1 MFERVLIANRGE
13 VAVRIIRACREL
25 GVETVAV
32 YSTADRESLHVRL
45 ADRAVHIGPPL
56 PADSYLRIPSLVAAA
71 TTTECD
77 AVHPGWGFLAENAA
91 FALACEDNDL
101 VFIGPRA
108 ETIETMGDKIAAKE
122 AMAEA
127 GVPLVPG
134 SDGAVDLDQ
143 AREVAAEVGFPV
155 LLKASAGGG
164 GRGMRLVESA
174 DELDA
179 AYRTASSEAQS
190 AFGDG
195 SLYVEKAVVGARHVE
210 IQVLG
215 DGEGAVLTLGERDC
229 SIQRRHQ
236 KLVEESPSPAVTPE
250 IRAEMEGAAHR
261 ACEALRYRGAGT
273 IEFLLDADGR
283 FYFIEM
289 NTRLQVEHP
298 VTELVTGIDLA
309 HAQLA
314 VAAGEGLP
322 ARGPRGPARPRDR
335 VSDQRRGPGRGLP
348 AGARPRI
355 PLPAAARPGRARG
368 HTRGGGLCDPA
379 LLRLPDREGDR
390 LGRGPR
396 GRDRPRPARALR
408 ARARRRPDHARAR
421 ARHRLQRGVR
431 ERRLHDVLPRRRGSV
446 ARVSS
451 RRSGMTTG
459 RRAARR
465 AALFVLYQWDVTG
478 QPLASLYEGELDPYT
493 QELAEGVAAE
503 TQELDATIGEASSAW
518 PPERLGAL
526 ERNILRIALYELD
539 RDEVPLEVSID
550 EAVRLARRYSSEDAA
565 KLVNGILGKVAK
577 EAKR

>member
-25 GVETVAV
+25 GVEAVAV
-32 YSTADRESLHVRL
+32 YSTADRDSLHVKL

-108 ETIETMGDKIAAKE
+108 ESIETMGDKIAAKE

-134 SDGAVDLDQ
+134 SDGAVDLGQ
-143 AREVAAEVGFPV
+143 AREIAVEVGFPV

-164 GRGMRLVESA
+164 GRGMRLVQSA
-174 DELDA
+174 DELEPG
-179 AYRTASSEAQS
+179 YRTASSEAQS

-195 SLYVEKAVVGARHVE
+195 SIYVEKAVVGARHVE

-250 IRAEMEGAAHR
+250 LREEMEAAGHR

-273 IEFLLDADGR
+273 MEFLLDAEGR

-298 VTELVTGIDLA
+298 VTELVTGFDLA

-314 VAAGEGLP
+314 IAAGDGLP
-322 ARGPRGPARPRDR
+322 QEGRAGLRGHAIEFRINAEDPAQDFRPAPGL
-335 VSDQRRGPGRGLP
+335 VSRFRPPLGPGVRVDTHVEEGYAIPPFYDSLI
-348 AGARPRI
+348 AKVIVWGESREVAIAR
-355 PLPAAARPGRARG
+355 
-368 HTRGGGLCDPA
+368 
-379 LLRLPDREGDR
+379 
-390 LGRGPR
+390 
-396 GRDRPRPARALR
+396 
-408 ARARRRPDHARAR
+408 
-421 ARHRLQRGVR
+421 
-431 ERRLHDVLPRRRGSV
+431 
-446 ARVSS
+446 
-451 RRSGMTTG
+451 G
-459 RRAARR
+459 RRA
-465 AALFVLYQWDVTG
+465 L
-478 QPLASLYEGELDPYT
+478 SELELGGVPT
-493 QELAEGVAAE
+493 TRELALDIAASE
-503 TQELDATIGEASSAW
+503 EFGSGDYTTSF
-518 PPERLGAL
+518 
-526 ERNILRIALYELD
+526 
-539 RDEVPLEVSID
+539 
-550 EAVRLARRYSSEDAA
+550 LADAA
-565 KLVNGILGKVAK
+565 PSLESLRGGA
-577 EAKR
+577 A

>member
-1 MFERVLIANRGE
+1 MFRRVLIANRGE

-25 GVETVAV
+25 GVEAVAV
-32 YSTADRESLHVRL
+32 YSTADRDSLHVKL

-56 PADSYLRIPSLVAAA
+56 PAESYLRIPSLVAAA

-134 SDGAVDLDQ
+134 SDGAVDFEQ
-143 AREVAAEVGFPV
+143 AREVASEVGFPV

-195 SLYVEKAVVGARHVE
+195 SLYLEKAVVGARHVE

-215 DGEGAVLTLGERDC
+215 DGAGAVLTLGERDC

-236 KLVEESPSPAVTPE
+236 KLVEESPSPAVTDE
-250 IRAEMEGAAHR
+250 VRNEMEGAAQR
-261 ACEALRYRGAGT
+261 ACEALRYLGAGT

-298 VTELVTGIDLA
+298 VTELVTGCDLA

-322 ARGPRGPARPRDR
+322 QEGR
-335 VSDQRRGPGRGLP
+335 VSLRGHAIEFRINAEDPAQDFRPAPGVVSRFRPPLGPGVRVDTHVEEGYTIPPFYDSLI
-348 AGARPRI
+348 AKVIVWGENREVAIAR
-355 PLPAAARPGRARG
+355 
-368 HTRGGGLCDPA
+368 
-379 LLRLPDREGDR
+379 
-390 LGRGPR
+390 
-396 GRDRPRPARALR
+396 
-408 ARARRRPDHARAR
+408 
-421 ARHRLQRGVR
+421 
-431 ERRLHDVLPRRRGSV
+431 
-446 ARVSS
+446 
-451 RRSGMTTG
+451 G
-459 RRAARR
+459 RRA
-465 AALFVLYQWDVTG
+465 LSEL
-478 QPLASLYEGELDPYT
+478 ELDGVPT
-493 QELAEGVAAE
+493 TRELA
-503 TQELDATIGEASSAW
+503 
-518 PPERLGAL
+518 L
-526 ERNILRIALYELD
+526 EI
-539 RDEVPLEVSID
+539 V
-550 EAVRLARRYSSEDAA
+550 SSEEFGSGDYTTSFLADAA
-565 KLVNGILGKVAK
+565 PSLESLRGGA
-577 EAKR
+577 A

>member
-1 MFERVLIANRGE
+1 MFKRVLIANRGE

-25 GVETVAV
+25 GVEPVAV
-32 YSTADRESLHVRL
+32 YSTADRESLHVKL

-56 PADSYLRIPSLVAAA
+56 PTDSYLRIPSLVAAA

-77 AVHPGWGFLAENAA
+77 AVHPGWGFLAENAV

-143 AREVAAEVGFPV
+143 ARDVAAEVGFPV

-164 GRGMRLVESA
+164 GRGMRLVESS
-174 DELDA
+174 DELEA

-215 DGEGAVLTLGERDC
+215 DGEGGVLTLGERDC

-250 IRAEMEGAAHR
+250 IRDDMQAAGQR

-273 IEFLLDADGR
+273 MEFLLDAEGR

-322 ARGPRGPARPRDR
+322 REGRADLNGHAIEFRINAEDPAQDFRPAPGRISR
-335 VSDQRRGPGRGLP
+335 FRPPLGPGVRVDTHVEEGY
-348 AGARPRI
+348 AI
-355 PLPAAARPGRARG
+355 PPFYDSLIAKVIVWGE
-368 HTRGGGLCDPA
+368 D
-379 LLRLPDREGDR
+379 
-390 LGRGPR
+390 
-396 GRDRPRPARALR
+396 
-408 ARARRRPDHARAR
+408 
-421 ARHRLQRGVR
+421 RGVAI
-431 ERRLHDVLPRRRGSV
+431 
-446 ARVSS
+446 AR
-451 RRSGMTTG
+451 G
-459 RRAARR
+459 RRA
-465 AALFVLYQWDVTG
+465 LSELE
-478 QPLASLYEGELDPYT
+478 LEGVPT
-493 QELAEGVAAE
+493 TRELA
-503 TQELDATIGEASSAW
+503 LDI
-518 PPERLGAL
+518 
-526 ERNILRIALYELD
+526 
-539 RDEVPLEVSID
+539 V
-550 EAVRLARRYSSEDAA
+550 SSEEFGSGDYTTSFLADAA
-565 KLVNGILGKVAK
+565 PSLESLRGGA
-577 EAKR
+577 A

>member
-1 MFERVLIANRGE
+1 VFERVLIANRGE

-56 PADSYLRIPSLVAAA
+56 SADSYLRIPSLVAAA

-101 VFIGPRA
+101 VFIGPHA

-143 AREVAAEVGFPV
+143 AREVAADVGFPV

-314 VAAGEGLP
+314 IAAGEGLP
-322 ARGPRGPARPRDR
+322 REGRADLRGHAIEFRINAEDPAEDFRP
-335 VSDQRRGPGRGLP
+335 GPGRVSRF
-348 AGARPRI
+348 RPPLGPGVRVDTHVEEGYAI
-355 PLPAAARPGRARG
+355 PPFYDSLIAKVIVWGE
-368 HTRGGGLCDPA
+368 
-379 LLRLPDREGDR
+379 DREVAI
-390 LGRGPR
+390 
-396 GRDRPRPARALR
+396 AR
-408 ARARRRPDHARAR
+408 
-421 ARHRLQRGVR
+421 
-431 ERRLHDVLPRRRGSV
+431 
-446 ARVSS
+446 
-451 RRSGMTTG
+451 G
-459 RRAARR
+459 RRA
-465 AALFVLYQWDVTG
+465 LSELE
-478 QPLASLYEGELDPYT
+478 LEGVPT
-493 QELAEGVAAE
+493 TRELA
-503 TQELDATIGEASSAW
+503 LDI
-518 PPERLGAL
+518 
-526 ERNILRIALYELD
+526 
-539 RDEVPLEVSID
+539 V
-550 EAVRLARRYSSEDAA
+550 SSEEFGSGDYTTSFLAA
-565 KLVNGILGKVAK
+565 AAPSLESLRGGA
-577 EAKR
+577 A

>member
-1 MFERVLIANRGE
+1 VFERVLIANRGE

-56 PADSYLRIPSLVAAA
+56 SADSYLRIPSLVAAA

-101 VFIGPRA
+101 VFIGPHA

-134 SDGAVDLDQ
+134 ADGAVDLDQ

-174 DELDA
+174 DDLDA

-250 IRAEMEGAAHR
+250 IRAEMEEAAHR

-322 ARGPRGPARPRDR
+322 REGRADLRGHAIEFRINAEDPAEDFRPAPGR
-335 VSDQRRGPGRGLP
+335 VSRFRPPLGPGVRVDTHVEEGY
-348 AGARPRI
+348 AI
-355 PLPAAARPGRARG
+355 PPFYDSLIAKVIVWGE
-368 HTRGGGLCDPA
+368 
-379 LLRLPDREGDR
+379 DREVAI
-390 LGRGPR
+390 
-396 GRDRPRPARALR
+396 AR
-408 ARARRRPDHARAR
+408 
-421 ARHRLQRGVR
+421 
-431 ERRLHDVLPRRRGSV
+431 
-446 ARVSS
+446 
-451 RRSGMTTG
+451 G
-459 RRAARR
+459 RRA
-465 AALFVLYQWDVTG
+465 LSELE
-478 QPLASLYEGELDPYT
+478 LEGVPT
-493 QELAEGVAAE
+493 TRELA
-503 TQELDATIGEASSAW
+503 LDI
-518 PPERLGAL
+518 
-526 ERNILRIALYELD
+526 
-539 RDEVPLEVSID
+539 V
-550 EAVRLARRYSSEDAA
+550 SSEEFGSGDYTTSFLADAA
-565 KLVNGILGKVAK
+565 PSLESLRGGA
-577 EAKR
+577 A

>member
-1 MFERVLIANRGE
+1 MFKRVLIANRGE

-32 YSTADRESLHVRL
+32 YSTADRDSLHVKR

-56 PADSYLRIPSLVAAA
+56 PAESYLRIPSLVAAA

-134 SDGAVDLDQ
+134 SEGAVDFEQ
-143 AREVAAEVGFPV
+143 AREVASEVGFPV

-174 DELDA
+174 DEFDD

-229 SIQRRHQ
+229 SIQSRHQ
-236 KLVEESPSPAVTPE
+236 KLVEESPSPAVTDE
-250 IRAEMEGAAHR
+250 IRAEMEGAAQR
-261 ACEALRYRGAGT
+261 ACEALRYLGAGT

-298 VTELVTGIDLA
+298 VTELVTGFDLA

-322 ARGPRGPARPRDR
+322 QEGR
-335 VSDQRRGPGRGLP
+335 VSLRGHAIEFRINAEDPAQDFRPAPGVVSRFRPPLGPGVRVDTHVEEGYAIPPFYDSLI
-348 AGARPRI
+348 AKVIVWGENREVAIAR
-355 PLPAAARPGRARG
+355 
-368 HTRGGGLCDPA
+368 
-379 LLRLPDREGDR
+379 
-390 LGRGPR
+390 
-396 GRDRPRPARALR
+396 
-408 ARARRRPDHARAR
+408 
-421 ARHRLQRGVR
+421 
-431 ERRLHDVLPRRRGSV
+431 
-446 ARVSS
+446 
-451 RRSGMTTG
+451 G
-459 RRAARR
+459 RRA
-465 AALFVLYQWDVTG
+465 LLE
-478 QPLASLYEGELDPYT
+478 LELDGVPT
-493 QELAEGVAAE
+493 TRALA
-503 TQELDATIGEASSAW
+503 LDI
-518 PPERLGAL
+518 
-526 ERNILRIALYELD
+526 
-539 RDEVPLEVSID
+539 V
-550 EAVRLARRYSSEDAA
+550 SSEEFGSGEYTTSFLADAA
-565 KLVNGILGKVAK
+565 PSLESLRGGA
-577 EAKR
+577 A

>member
-56 PADSYLRIPSLVAAA
+56 SADSYLRIPSLVAAA

-101 VFIGPRA
+101 VFIGPHA

-143 AREVAAEVGFPV
+143 AREVAADVGFPV

-250 IRAEMEGAAHR
+250 IRAEMEEAAHR

-273 IEFLLDADGR
+273 IEFLLADGR

-322 ARGPRGPARPRDR
+322 REGRADLRGHAIEFRINAEDPAEDFRP
-335 VSDQRRGPGRGLP
+335 GPGRVSRF
-348 AGARPRI
+348 RPPLGPGVRVDTHVEEGYAI
-355 PLPAAARPGRARG
+355 PPFYDSLIAKVIVWGE
-368 HTRGGGLCDPA
+368 
-379 LLRLPDREGDR
+379 DREVAI
-390 LGRGPR
+390 
-396 GRDRPRPARALR
+396 AR
-408 ARARRRPDHARAR
+408 
-421 ARHRLQRGVR
+421 
-431 ERRLHDVLPRRRGSV
+431 
-446 ARVSS
+446 
-451 RRSGMTTG
+451 G
-459 RRAARR
+459 RRA
-465 AALFVLYQWDVTG
+465 LSELE
-478 QPLASLYEGELDPYT
+478 LEGVPT
-493 QELAEGVAAE
+493 TRELA
-503 TQELDATIGEASSAW
+503 LDI
-518 PPERLGAL
+518 
-526 ERNILRIALYELD
+526 
-539 RDEVPLEVSID
+539 V
-550 EAVRLARRYSSEDAA
+550 SSEEFGSGDYTTSFLADAA
-565 KLVNGILGKVAK
+565 PSLESLRGGA
-577 EAKR
+577 A

>member
-1 MFERVLIANRGE
+1 VFKRVLIANRGE

-25 GVETVAV
+25 GVDAVAV

-45 ADRAVHIGPPL
+45 VDRAVHIGPPL

-134 SDGAVDLDQ
+134 SDGAVDIDQ

-164 GRGMRLVESA
+164 GRGMRLVQSA
-174 DELDA
+174 EELDA

-261 ACEALRYRGAGT
+261 ACRALRYRGAGT
-273 IEFLLDADGR
+273 IEFLLDAEGG

-322 ARGPRGPARPRDR
+322 REGRADLRGHAIEFRINAEDPAEDFRPAPGR
-335 VSDQRRGPGRGLP
+335 VSRFRPPLGPGVRVDTHVEEGYT
-348 AGARPRI
+348 I
-355 PLPAAARPGRARG
+355 PPFYDSLIAKVIVWGE
-368 HTRGGGLCDPA
+368 
-379 LLRLPDREGDR
+379 DREVAI
-390 LGRGPR
+390 
-396 GRDRPRPARALR
+396 AR
-408 ARARRRPDHARAR
+408 
-421 ARHRLQRGVR
+421 
-431 ERRLHDVLPRRRGSV
+431 
-446 ARVSS
+446 
-451 RRSGMTTG
+451 G
-459 RRAARR
+459 RRA
-465 AALFVLYQWDVTG
+465 
-478 QPLASLYEGELDPYT
+478 LA
-493 QELAEGVAAE
+493 ELALEGVP
-503 TQELDATIGEASSAW
+503 TTREL
-518 PPERLGAL
+518 AL
-526 ERNILRIALYELD
+526 DI
-539 RDEVPLEVSID
+539 V
-550 EAVRLARRYSSEDAA
+550 SSEEFGSGDYTTSFLVDAA
-565 KLVNGILGKVAK
+565 PSLESLRGGA
-577 EAKR
+577 A